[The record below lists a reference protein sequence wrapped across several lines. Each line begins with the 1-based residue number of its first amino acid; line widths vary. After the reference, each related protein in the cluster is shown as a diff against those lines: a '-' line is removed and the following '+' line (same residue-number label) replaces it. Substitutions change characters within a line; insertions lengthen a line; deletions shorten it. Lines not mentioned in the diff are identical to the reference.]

1 MKWVH
6 SISFKHDEIF
16 DILTAFIETK
26 QEAMI
31 SFKIDNIIYLA
42 SSNNFDDFPREIQDA
57 ADNVILWQK
66 SD

>member
-1 MKWVH
+1 MKWIH
-6 SISFKHDEIF
+6 SIPFKHDDFF

-31 SFKIDNIIYLA
+31 SFKINNIIYLS
-42 SSNNFDDFPREIQDA
+42 SSNNFDDFPRETQDA
-57 ADNVILWQK
+57 ADNIILWQK